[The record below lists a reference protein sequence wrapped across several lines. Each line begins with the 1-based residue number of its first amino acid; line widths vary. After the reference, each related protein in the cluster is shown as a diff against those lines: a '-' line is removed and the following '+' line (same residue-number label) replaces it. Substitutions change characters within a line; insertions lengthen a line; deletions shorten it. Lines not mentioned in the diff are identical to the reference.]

1 MRKILI
7 VLLCLLSYSG
17 FAQNKN
23 FIVDTTF
30 KPFFDI
36 RAQPYPYISDIYES
50 KSRKLYITG
59 NFEIP
64 EPSNN
69 QIHENF
75 ISIKTNGLR
84 NSQFTGTDGGG
95 GGKKFFFPNFLDL
108 LPFKKL

>member
-7 VLLCLLSYSG
+7 VFLCLLNYSG
-17 FAQNKN
+17 FAQNKT
-23 FIVDTTF
+23 FVVDTTF

-36 RAQPYPYISDIYES
+36 RTQAAPNIADIYES

-59 NFEIP
+59 SFEIP

-95 GGKKFFFPNFLDL
+95 GDNSCVS
-108 LPFKKL
+108 